1 MNITKR
7 NGNIEKFD
15 ITKITKAMKKAF
27 DSVERETNDAMLDI
41 MALRTVAKAQ
51 EVVKELSVEVI
62 QDCVEAVLMEC
73 GFSDVAKSYV
83 LYRQKRANIRNMTLD
98 VEKVVEEYIGQLD
111 WRVKENSTVSYS
123 LGGFILSN
131 SGAITS
137 NYWLN
142 HFYDEEIANA
152 HRNCDIHIH
161 DLSMLSGYCAGWSLK
176 QLILE
181 GLGGVENRIT
191 SKPAKHLHT
200 LCNQMFNF
208 LGIMQNEWAGAQAF
222 SSFDTYLSAFV
233 KADNLDYHTV
243 KQCIQSFVFGVNT
256 PSRWGCVDTNT
267 LVLTADGYKGYKDLK
282 AGDRIWTFNKDNEFE
297 LQEVNAVVVKPYKG
311 IMYLFKDKQGRTI
324 QKLSPN
330 HRMMIKQNDD
340 FYMFAHAEKVAKGNF
355 FGNFINMPCP
365 VLDENKVPF
374 MYVNKIYFIH
384 DIEEVEYDDVIWCPN
399 VENGTAIFF
408 NTSENGGHFI
418 SGQCQAPF
426 SNITLDW
433 TCPEDLKD
441 MPAIVGGQP
450 QNFTYGDCDKER
462 AMVNKA
468 FLEVMI
474 EGDANGRGHQ
484 YPRIMG

>member
-7 NGNIEKFD
+7 DGHTEKFD
-15 ITKITKAMKKAF
+15 ITKITSAMKKAF
-27 DSVERETNDAMLDI
+27 ESVDRETNDVMLDM

-51 EVVKELSVEVI
+51 DIVKELSVEVI
-62 QDCVEAVLMEC
+62 QDCAEAVLMES
-73 GFSDVAKSYV
+73 GFSDVARSYV

-142 HFYDEEIANA
+142 HFYDEEIAKA
-152 HRNCDIHIH
+152 HRECDMHIH

-200 LCNQMFNF
+200 LCNQMVNF

-233 KADNLDYHTV
+233 KIDNLDYHTV

-256 PSRWGCVDTNT
+256 PSRWGC
-267 LVLTADGYKGYKDLK
+267 
-282 AGDRIWTFNKDNEFE
+282 
-297 LQEVNAVVVKPYKG
+297 
-311 IMYLFKDKQGRTI
+311 
-324 QKLSPN
+324 
-330 HRMMIKQNDD
+330 
-340 FYMFAHAEKVAKGNF
+340 
-355 FGNFINMPCP
+355 
-365 VLDENKVPF
+365 
-374 MYVNKIYFIH
+374 
-384 DIEEVEYDDVIWCPN
+384 
-399 VENGTAIFF
+399 
-408 NTSENGGHFI
+408 
-418 SGQCQAPF
+418 QAPF

-441 MPAIVGGQP
+441 MPAIVGGKP
-450 QNFTYGDCDKER
+450 QDFTYGDCDKER

-484 YPRIMG
+484 YPKYNGVICITTYYDPL